1 MGRRLRPSCSL
12 TRSVDHDM
20 DGMLDTD
27 GATPPRRLVEVA
39 KGFGPHSVLG
49 SICTN
54 DFGETTGQIIRTIGH
69 QLINSP

>member
-1 MGRRLRPSCSL
+1 
-12 TRSVDHDM
+12 M